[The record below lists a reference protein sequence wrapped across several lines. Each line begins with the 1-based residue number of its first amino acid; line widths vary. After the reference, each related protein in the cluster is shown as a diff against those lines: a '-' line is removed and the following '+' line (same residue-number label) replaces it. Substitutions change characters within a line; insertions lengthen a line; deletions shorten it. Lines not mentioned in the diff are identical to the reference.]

1 MRAYV
6 NTKQNKVLTAEK
18 MIGFADKMMPELI
31 Q

>member
-18 MIGFADKMMPELI
+18 IIGFADKMMPELI